1 MVPSPCLRML
11 LNRLDKDVVRTED
24 GGIWALCRGCK
35 LLSSNPA
42 SGETP
47 KPPSSFSGQSCRALD
62 PQSTATV
69 RQSWGVIRRG
79 NSRSHPAQTG
89 SSPAA
94 PFSLSQMGQ
103 HRRSVSLLG
112 SSACSLGSCR
122 QIPAT
127 GCLNLHVPAAP
138 GPSYTEQLPG
148 RHQGLMP
155 WWGHSGHM

>member
-11 LNRLDKDVVRTED
+11 LNRLDKGVVRTED

-69 RQSWGVIRRG
+69 HQSWGVICRG
-79 NSRSHPAQTG
+79 NSRGESPSPDGQQPCSTFQPEPDGPAQEVRE
-89 SSPAA
+89 
-94 PFSLSQMGQ
+94 PFGVFCM
-103 HRRSVSLLG
+103 
-112 SSACSLGSCR
+112 
-122 QIPAT
+122 
-127 GCLNLHVPAAP
+127 
-138 GPSYTEQLPG
+138 LPG
-148 RHQGLMP
+148 KLQANPCHRLPKSPCPCSTRTKLHRAASRETPGSDALV
-155 WWGHSGHM
+155 GA